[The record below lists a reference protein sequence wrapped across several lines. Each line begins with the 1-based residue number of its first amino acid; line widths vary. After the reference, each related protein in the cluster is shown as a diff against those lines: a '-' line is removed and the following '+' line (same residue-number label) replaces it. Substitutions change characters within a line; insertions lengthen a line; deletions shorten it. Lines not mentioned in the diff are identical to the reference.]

1 MLKSSAVD
9 SMPRHV
15 CGWVMGFRCLVGVCF
30 YLAHAHI
37 LMRNFGFE
45 ICMPKRN
52 DLEQKALHFVVNTGY
67 QGVLQSELWRE
78 LSASSREGSR
88 VAIKLEEK
96 GLIRREKEL
105 EGGRW
110 TYRLY
115 PKRLPA
121 SIETIVDCPCL
132 MCADNAR
139 CDPTTAISPKSCERL
154 TVWITGLDKS
164 KAADSPAAL

>member
-1 MLKSSAVD
+1 
-9 SMPRHV
+9 
-15 CGWVMGFRCLVGVCF
+15 
-30 YLAHAHI
+30 
-37 LMRNFGFE
+37 
-45 ICMPKRN
+45 MPKRN

-67 QGVLQSELWRE
+67 SGVLQSELWRQ

-105 EGGRW
+105 QEGRW

-121 SIETIVDCPCL
+121 SIESIVDCPCL
-132 MCADNAR
+132 LCQDNAR
-139 CDPTTAISPKSCERL
+139 CDPTTTISPKTCGKL
-154 TVWITGLDKS
+154 TEWILTLDKNGPAPSGDSSLAQGLD
-164 KAADSPAAL
+164 PR